1 MLIGYARISTSEQD
15 TKVQVAALESAGCE
29 FVFREKAS
37 GGRWERPELH
47 KLLGQLRKGDVL
59 VVWKLD
65 RLSRSLRDVLTI
77 MERLQEKKAGFRSLT
92 EAVDTTT
99 PAGRMMMQMV
109 GAFAEF
115 ERAMLKQRTKAGLDA
130 ARKEGRIGG
139 RRPKL
144 KPQQQKEIVKLVTM
158 GKKTAADAA
167 RLFGVHPATVSR
179 LLQRT

>member
-15 TKVQVAALESAGCE
+15 TKMQVGALQSAGCGLI
-29 FVFREKAS
+29 FREKAS

-47 KLLGQLRKGDVL
+47 KLLSQLRKGDVL

-144 KPQQQKEIVKLVTM
+144 KPQQQQEIVRLVRT